1 LGVRVPAPT
10 HEEVVATLHSVAKK
24 EYLKL
29 PDALATRI
37 AEKSGRNL
45 RRAVLMLETAKVPPD
60 KETPSWLIHS
70 TTSIADITCT
80 PPPPHAHHHH
90 HNYIITNSNTHI
102 STLCML

>member
-1 LGVRVPAPT
+1 MGVRVPAPT

-45 RRAVLMLETAKVPPD
+45 RRAVLMLETAKVLREVD
-60 KETPSWLIHS
+60 FVCLFVCLFLRCR
-70 TTSIADITCT
+70 A
-80 PPPPHAHHHH
+80 
-90 HNYIITNSNTHI
+90 
-102 STLCML
+102 